1 MAANGEVNALTYGVS
16 LWKFI
21 RAGWDSFVN
30 HISFVVGDGTRIKFW
45 HDSWCG
51 DQPLWVQF
59 PELFR
64 IARVPEAAVADHIR
78 SIDSTRHWDIAF
90 CRLVQDWELEVVA
103 SFMELLYSCSI

>member
-1 MAANGEVNALTYGVS
+1 
-16 LWKFI
+16 
-21 RAGWDSFVN
+21 VN

-59 PELFR
+59 PELYQPLRVQFPELFR
-64 IARVPEAAVADHIR
+64 IARVPEAAVADHIPF
-78 SIDSTRHWDIAF
+78 IGSTRHWVIAF

-103 SFMELLYSCSI
+103 SFMELLYSCSIRRGNLDSLC